1 MVCCYYYVSDVVGVN
16 YNSLNA
22 SDILPI
28 YKYFLKY
35 CKKIKILFLPL
46 RKFCKM
52 LDYLVVC
59 PLVFLGGFVD
69 AVAGG
74 GGLISLPAYMLVGL
88 NPVDAIGTNKFSA
101 SCGTFVATMRYS
113 RCGFIHWRELIPAI
127 VTALIGSWFGARLAL
142 LVENDIFK
150 IVMLVILPI
159 TAFFVLNKRTLS
171 KYRCPYTTGKTNTI
185 IALLALAMGL
195 YDGFYGPGTGT
206 FLMLMLI
213 CIARV
218 TMQEAV
224 GTTKVINL
232 STNLASLSVYLVHG
246 KVLFPLAL
254 VAAVFG
260 IAGNFIGARY
270 FTRKGS
276 GFVKPIIIVVLAI
289 FFVKLCWELF
299 LK

>member
-1 MVCCYYYVSDVVGVN
+1 
-16 YNSLNA
+16 
-22 SDILPI
+22 
-28 YKYFLKY
+28 
-35 CKKIKILFLPL
+35 
-46 RKFCKM
+46 M

-69 AVAGG
+69 AIAGG

-150 IVMLVILPI
+150 VIMLVILPI

-171 KYRCPYTTGKTNTI
+171 KYRCPYNVGKTNAI
-185 IALLALAMGL
+185 IALLALMMGL

-213 CIARV
+213 CIARI

-224 GTTKVINL
+224 GATKVINL

-270 FTRKGS
+270 FTRKGA
-276 GFVKPIIIVVLAI
+276 GFVKPIIVAVLTI
-289 FFVKLCWELF
+289 FFCKLCWELF
-299 LK
+299 VK

>member
-1 MVCCYYYVSDVVGVN
+1 
-16 YNSLNA
+16 
-22 SDILPI
+22 
-28 YKYFLKY
+28 
-35 CKKIKILFLPL
+35 
-46 RKFCKM
+46 M
-52 LDYLVVC
+52 LDYLIVC

-74 GGLISLPAYMLVGL
+74 GGLISLPAYMIVGL
-88 NPVDAIGTNKFSA
+88 NPIDAIGTNKFSA

-113 RCGFIHWRELIPAI
+113 RCGFIRWRELVPAI
-127 VTALIGSWFGARLAL
+127 ITALIGSWFGARLAL
-142 LVENDIFK
+142 LVENDVFK
-150 IVMLVILPI
+150 IVMLAILPI
-159 TAFFVLNKRTLS
+159 TAIFVLNKRTLS
-171 KYRCPYTTGKTNTI
+171 KYRCPHTSGMTTTI
-185 IALLALAMGL
+185 ITLLALMMGV

-206 FLMLMLI
+206 FLMLMLVGVAHI
-213 CIARV
+213 SLE
-218 TMQEAV
+218 QAV

-270 FTRKGS
+270 FTRKGA
-276 GFVKPIIIVVLAI
+276 GFVKSLIVVVLAI

-299 LK
+299 VAK